1 MSAKLTNEIF
11 ACVDR
16 RDAKGFAGFF
26 ASNGRF
32 VFGNAD
38 PIVGREAIADAVGA
52 FFARLRGLR
61 HQILNRWDAAAGTV
75 VEVAVEYDLPDGRTV
90 AVPAVSIFACDGSGL
105 VSDYRIFVDLA
116 PLSAA

>member
-1 MSAKLTNEIF
+1 MSADITKEIF

-38 PIVGREAIADAVGA
+38 PIVGREAIADAVDA
-52 FFARLRGLR
+52 FFAGLRGLR
-61 HQILNRWDAAAGTV
+61 HQTLNRWDGPAGTV
-75 VEVAVEYDLPDGRTV
+75 VEAAVEYVRPDGRTV
-90 AVPAVSIFACDGSGL
+90 AVPAVSIFACDDTGL
-105 VSDYRIFVDLA
+105 VADYRIFVDLA
-116 PLSAA
+116 PLFAP